1 MTFVE
6 FNYKMVIAIRSDL
19 KLTKSKIAVYA
30 SHVAVLAV
38 EEAKRKKI
46 NWLKNWYSEG
56 QKKVVVQVYSEQEL
70 QKLIQK
76 AKDENLPYASISEDD
91 LKNNTKEIII
101 ALAIGPS
108 PNTKVDKFTADLK
121 LL

>member
-1 MTFVE
+1 MTYSE
-6 FNYKMVIAIRSDL
+6 FNYKMVIVIRSDL
-19 KLTKSKIAVYA
+19 KLAKSKIAIHA

-46 NWLKNWYSEG
+46 NWLKNWYFEG
-56 QKKVVVQVYSEQEL
+56 QKKVVVQVNSEQEL
-70 QKLIQK
+70 KKLIQK
-76 AKDENLPYASISEDD
+76 ANDENLSYASICEDNQ
-91 LKNNTKEIII
+91 KNKSKEIII